1 MVIGKIKKFT
11 VWKTEC
17 GPRCFEKSLFATE
30 SSAESQCLV
39 CKGMNV
45 GDFFFR
51 ENVRQWGVLVNV
63 FVKTLNLFTIYAT
76 ADEWVVR
83 FRSER

>member
-1 MVIGKIKKFT
+1 
-11 VWKTEC
+11 
-17 GPRCFEKSLFATE
+17 
-30 SSAESQCLV
+30 
-39 CKGMNV
+39 MNV

-51 ENVRQWGVLVNV
+51 ENVRQWGLLVYV